1 MEAVNESTVGNE
13 NVNIN
18 VDNVFIGGV
27 LPTNSFGL
35 NGLFKGDIPFVLKNL
50 SYIEMSMISIY
61 NPVTKV
67 KVEGFL
73 ILCTFLY
80 LYIIKILY
88 IYIYI

>member
-1 MEAVNESTVGNE
+1 MEAVNESTAGNE
-13 NVNIN
+13 KLDIY

-67 KVEGFL
+67 KVEGLVFNN
-73 ILCTFLY
+73 
-80 LYIIKILY
+80 
-88 IYIYI
+88 IYIYLFIFY